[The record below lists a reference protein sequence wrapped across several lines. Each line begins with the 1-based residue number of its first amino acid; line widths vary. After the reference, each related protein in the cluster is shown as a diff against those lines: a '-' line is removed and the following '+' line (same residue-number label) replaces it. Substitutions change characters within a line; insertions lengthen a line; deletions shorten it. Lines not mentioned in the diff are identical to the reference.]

1 MAHAPKQPAFLVA
14 SNDQDQTVVALPIAP
29 LFSLGEVVSTTGALE
44 AMRAANV
51 SPLALLHRHLRGD
64 WGNLD
69 KHDKQL
75 NDQAVNDGSRIFMRL
90 RHHADRQDM
99 ADYRG
104 RSFHNHLPITLGVLN
119 MLAITVP
126 FLEKFVCVV
135 AGNIIGLSR
144 HPDYFEYHYRLRDLK
159 KIRIEG
165 LTKFIRVD
173 SRS

>member
-69 KHDKQL
+69 KQL
-75 NDQAVNDGSRIFMRL
+75 NNQAIRDGSRIFSAYDITPTAKVWL
-90 RHHADRQDM
+90 ITEADR
-99 ADYRG
+99 
-104 RSFHNHLPITLGVLN
+104 STTTFLLP
-119 MLAITVP
+119 
-126 FLEKFVCVV
+126 
-135 AGNIIGLSR
+135 S
-144 HPDYFEYHYRLRDLK
+144 EY
-159 KIRIEG
+159 
-165 LTKFIRVD
+165 
-173 SRS
+173 

>member
-75 NDQAVNDGSRIFMRL
+75 NDQAVNDGSRIFSAYDITPTAKIWL
-90 RHHADRQDM
+90 ITEADR
-99 ADYRG
+99 
-104 RSFHNHLPITLGVLN
+104 STTTFLLP
-119 MLAITVP
+119 
-126 FLEKFVCVV
+126 
-135 AGNIIGLSR
+135 S
-144 HPDYFEYHYRLRDLK
+144 EY
-159 KIRIEG
+159 
-165 LTKFIRVD
+165 
-173 SRS
+173 